1 VYEHSGFLIATQ
13 RYQYKEHQIWSI
25 VRLEPIAEEAVVQT
39 NANILSALLAKELN
53 VLPECGGRGIC
64 ATCHVYIKKWKAF
77 LHLVAER
84 SGL

>member
-1 VYEHSGFLIATQ
+1 MV
-13 RYQYKEHQIWSI
+13 KI

-64 ATCHVYIKKWKAF
+64 ATCHVYIKNGMESLSPPIRF
-77 LHLVAER
+77 
-84 SGL
+84 G